1 MKKSVAY
8 KKIVYVYSTISSIVN
23 EVIRTISIYFY
34 EKISSAQ
41 KCKSTKN
48 QLTKQ
53 NKQMTNNRGNDFSR
67 TKTSK
72 RVKIVC
78 FAFLEKIEIVLITS
92 LPILLTCTPINPP
105 IENLFAHAYVHD
117 KSEGV
122 FT

>member
-1 MKKSVAY
+1 MQINQKSAN
-8 KKIVYVYSTISSIVN
+8 K
-23 EVIRTISIYFY
+23 
-34 EKISSAQ
+34 
-41 KCKSTKN
+41 
-48 QLTKQ
+48 TKQ
-53 NKQMTNNRGNDFSR
+53 ANDKQQRYDFSR

-78 FAFLEKIEIVLITS
+78 FAFLEKIEMVLITS